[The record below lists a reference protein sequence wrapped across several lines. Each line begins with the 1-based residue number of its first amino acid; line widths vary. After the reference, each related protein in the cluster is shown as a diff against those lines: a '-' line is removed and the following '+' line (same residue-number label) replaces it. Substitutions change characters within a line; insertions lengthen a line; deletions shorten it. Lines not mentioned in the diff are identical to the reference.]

1 MAAAYS
7 CSMSQEPELD
17 EFERSNPRHRVT
29 FGFGAFVVGF
39 LVAISVFA
47 LGALFLALLGGPLS
61 WAQLVSASLL
71 ALVVGLYAGGVGLV
85 IGAPIAFVLGLLLR
99 PVANQW
105 LHVLAFFLVM
115 TTVSFLI
122 LVSLSSGDPLGTLE
136 LAALIGLAAAVGR
149 FSVWRMMDI
158 R

>member
-1 MAAAYS
+1 MWS
-7 CSMSQEPELD
+7 
-17 EFERSNPRHRVT
+17 
-29 FGFGAFVVGF
+29 GF

-61 WAQLVSASLL
+61 WTQLVSASLL

-105 LHVLAFFLVM
+105 LRC
-115 TTVSFLI
+115 SP
-122 LVSLSSGDPLGTLE
+122 SS
-136 LAALIGLAAAVGR
+136 
-149 FSVWRMMDI
+149 W
-158 R
+158 

>member
-1 MAAAYS
+1 
-7 CSMSQEPELD
+7 MSQEPELD
-17 EFERSNPRHRVT
+17 EFKNNNPRHRVT

-47 LGALFLALLGGPLS
+47 MGALLLALLGGPLT
-61 WAQLVSASLL
+61 WTQLVSAALL

-85 IGAPIAFVLGLLLR
+85 IGVPIAFVLGLLLR

-105 LHVLAFFLVM
+105 LHVLAFFAVM
-115 TTVSFLI
+115 TTASFLI
-122 LVSLSSGDPLGTLE
+122 LISLSSGDPLGTLE
-136 LAALIGLAAAVGR
+136 LAALIGLTAAIGR
-149 FSVWRMMDI
+149 LSVWKMMDI